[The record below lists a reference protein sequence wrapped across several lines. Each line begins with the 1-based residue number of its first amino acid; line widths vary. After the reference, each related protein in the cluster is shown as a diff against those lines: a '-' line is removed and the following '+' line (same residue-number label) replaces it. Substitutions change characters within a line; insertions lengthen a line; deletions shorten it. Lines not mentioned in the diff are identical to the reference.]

1 MSKIAVLMATHN
13 GARWL
18 NEQLQSIIDQQDVDI
33 TLYVSDDMSS
43 DETLDITQQALHKHP
58 QISLLPGKHHFGSA
72 AQNFFRL
79 IKEVDLDQFAYIALS
94 DQDDV
99 WLPEKLKRA
108 VDRMQTHNS
117 DAYSSNITA
126 FWPDRKTQLI
136 DKAQPQK
143 KYDFMFE
150 SAGPGCTFVLSQA
163 LAKALKDAL
172 IKQQQ
177 LLSEVALHDW
187 FIYAFARFNG
197 FKWFIDPT
205 PSLMYRQHAN
215 NVVGANTGL
224 RAFKARLHKLSQGWY
239 SNQIRSIARILGYAD
254 AEPIKRLSRLS
265 LVDRGYLALNAHQF
279 RRRLRDRVAFMLY
292 ILLFAKKT

>member
-1 MSKIAVLMATHN
+1 MSKVAVLMATHN
-13 GARWL
+13 GERWL
-18 NEQLQSIIDQQDVDI
+18 NEQLQSVIHQQGVDT

-43 DETLDITQQALHKHP
+43 DETLNILQLASQRHP
-58 QISLLPGKHHFGSA
+58 QIVLLPGKRHFGSA

-94 DQDDV
+94 DQDDA

-108 VDRMQTHNS
+108 VDRMETHNS

-126 FWPDRKTQLI
+126 FWPDGKTQLI

-163 LAKALKDAL
+163 LAKALKGAL

-187 FIYAFARFNG
+187 FIYAFARSNG

-224 RAFKARLHKLSQGWY
+224 RAFKARLQKLSQGWY
-239 SNQIRSIARILGYAD
+239 STQIKKIARILGYAD
-254 AEPIKRLSRLS
+254 AEPIKRLHRLS
-265 LVDRGYLALNAHQF
+265 LSDRAYLVLNAHQM
-279 RRRLRDRVAFMLY
+279 RRRPRDRVAFMLY

>member
-18 NEQLQSIIDQQDVDI
+18 NEQLQSIIHQQGVDI
-33 TLYVSDDMSS
+33 AIYVSDDMSS
-43 DETLDITQQALHKHP
+43 DKTLDMIQQVANTHP
-58 QISLLPGKHHFGSA
+58 QISLLPGKRHFGSA
-72 AQNFFRL
+72 AKNFFRL

-94 DQDDV
+94 DQDDI
-99 WLPEKLKRA
+99 WHPEKLKCA
-108 VDRMQTHNS
+108 VDLIQTQNI

-126 FWPDRKTQLI
+126 FWPDGKKQLI

-143 KYDFMFE
+143 NYDFMFE

-163 LAKALKDAL
+163 LAKALKDVL
-172 IKQQQ
+172 IKQES

-187 FIYAFARFNG
+187 LIYAFARSNG

-224 RAFKARLHKLSQGWY
+224 MAFKARLQKMRQGWY
-239 SNQIRSIARILGYAD
+239 STQIINIARTLGYAD
-254 AEPIKRLSRLS
+254 AEPIKRLCRLS
-265 LVDRGYLALNAHQF
+265 LTDRGYLALNVHQF

>member
-18 NEQLQSIIDQQDVDI
+18 NEQLQSIIHQQGVDVA
-33 TLYVSDDMSS
+33 LYVSDDMSS
-43 DETLDITQQALHKHP
+43 DETLNIIQLASHTYP
-58 QISLLPGKHHFGSA
+58 QITLLPGKRHFGSA

-108 VDRMQTHNS
+108 LDIMKTHNI

-126 FWPDRKTQLI
+126 FWPDGKTQMI
-136 DKAQPQK
+136 DKAQPQRN
-143 KYDFMFE
+143 YDFMFE
-150 SAGPGCTFVLSQA
+150 SAGPGCTFVLSKA
-163 LAKALKDAL
+163 FAKTLKDVL
-172 IKQQQ
+172 IKQEQ

-187 FIYAFARFNG
+187 FIYAFARSNG

-205 PSLMYRQHAN
+205 SSLMYRQHAN

-224 RAFKARLHKLSQGWY
+224 KAFNARLQKLSQGWY
-239 SNQIRSIARILGYAD
+239 STQIRNIARILGYAD
-254 AEPIKRLSRLS
+254 AEPIKRMRRLKLS
-265 LVDRGYLALNAHQF
+265 DRGYLALNAHQF
-279 RRRLRDRVAFMLY
+279 RRRPRDRVAFMLY
-292 ILLFAKKT
+292 ILFFSKKT